1 MTTVILGDHP
11 EVQTMIEQR
20 RALGQD
26 GSDEVWEGVYY
37 VVPHAHVH
45 HGLLQARLIRIFD
58 DLVSSRGF
66 EVSAE
71 FNLGKQ
77 NDYRVPDLGLHRGT
91 PDDLYVPTA
100 AMIVEILSPN
110 DKTFEKFDFYGRHG
124 VEEILVADLAERW
137 IRIWGYHNPSSSY
150 REIDDSLILATSRA
164 DLQGAIPWP

>member
-11 EVQTMIEQR
+11 AVESMIEQR
-20 RALGQD
+20 HALGQD

-71 FNLGKQ
+71 FNLGGQ

-100 AMIVEILSPN
+100 AMIVEIPSPN

-124 VEEILVADLAERW
+124 VEEILVADLNERS
-137 IRIWGYHNPSSSY
+137 IQIWVYDDAASSY
-150 REIDDSLILATSRA
+150 RESDESQILATSGQ
-164 DLQGAIPWP
+164 DLQAAISWP